1 MKNILFLIHR
11 EFTIFFKNLGFN
23 LFFYFLFPL
32 LTYLFIVILFSNLFE
47 LNTFKTNAP
56 HMNYSYYAFSSI
68 LFVCTAMISF
78 ISPILL
84 IIRDNSYLDYMYTS
98 KLNYLHYFGSVI
110 ISVFIFSY
118 IEFIISL
125 FISNQLID
133 SVLIYWDQ
141 IFHFL
146 IVIFPTIFFFLML
159 GLLLSNFVKNYQ
171 TLLLVSIILFLLL
184 AFGSF
189 TFIPIYYFSDTLN
202 YVSFTKTYN
211 IIFQLYDM
219 LISILENKTLGLQ
232 TFIISIFLSII
243 FYGLH
248 LFIYYKKRKLNK

>member
-47 LNTFKTNAP
+47 LNTFKANAP
-56 HMNYSYYAFSSI
+56 HMNYSYYAFPSI

-84 IIRDNSYLDYMYTS
+84 IIRDNNYLDYMYTS

-110 ISVFIFSY
+110 ISVCIFSY

-146 IVIFPTIFFFLML
+146 IVIFPTILFFLML
-159 GLLLSNFVKNYQ
+159 GLLVSNFVKNYQ
-171 TLLLVSIILFLLL
+171 TLLY
-184 AFGSF
+184 
-189 TFIPIYYFSDTLN
+189 IPYL
-202 YVSFTKTYN
+202 
-211 IIFQLYDM
+211 
-219 LISILENKTLGLQ
+219 
-232 TFIISIFLSII
+232 
-243 FYGLH
+243 
-248 LFIYYKKRKLNK
+248 